1 MIWRA
6 ALSLSPNAEHFMGMP
21 ARSEAPRR
29 WTREDVRA
37 LRNRSADGARYELVG
52 GNLLVTPSPSG
63 VHQEAVALLWAAL
76 RPYVR
81 RQGVGLTGLAPRDVD
96 LEPDETAQPD
106 VFVIPPDE
114 IDRYRGSEPVERLLL
129 AAEVISPS
137 SARGDRV
144 DKRVLYQRHGVS
156 EYWIVD
162 VEARVIERWRPSDD
176 RPEISSD
183 ALSWLPVGA
192 TEPFRLDLVASFD
205 VVHGEN
211 R

>member
-1 MIWRA
+1 
-6 ALSLSPNAEHFMGMP
+6 
-21 ARSEAPRR
+21 
-29 WTREDVRA
+29 
-37 LRNRSADGARYELVG
+37 
-52 GNLLVTPSPSG
+52 
-63 VHQEAVALLWAAL
+63 
-76 RPYVR
+76 VR

-192 TEPFRLDLVASFD
+192 TEPFRLDLVAYFD
-205 VVHGEN
+205 EVHGEN